1 MPVLIVA
8 PAGHGTSD
16 HHPTGVTSLILIA
29 GIYSEQPT
37 LGADGGESTIRRCG
51 LAGIIV
57 APAIRRSIVST
68 HRCGD
73 ARR

>member
-8 PAGHGTSD
+8 PAGHGTID

-29 GIYSEQPT
+29 GIVSQQTT

-51 LAGIIV
+51 LLCIILS
-57 APAIRRSIVST
+57 PSRPRF
-68 HRCGD
+68 G
-73 ARR
+73 